1 MCPNLLVTGLIG
13 HNKIFLGSVNGL
25 AILIL
30 ILNILH
36 FLLQAWL
43 IMSFS
48 FLCNG
53 VIFGIINSSGVL
65 FVYLKKG
72 YKGDKDVAATK
83 VYTFQICTNS
93 SLYELS

>member
-1 MCPNLLVTGLIG
+1 MHC
-13 HNKIFLGSVNGL
+13 NGL
-25 AILIL
+25 PILI
-30 ILNILH
+30 ILH

-83 VYTFQICTNS
+83 VCIHFSNMC
-93 SLYELS
+93 

>member
-1 MCPNLLVTGLIG
+1 MVVQGWDG
-13 HNKIFLGSVNGL
+13 FYFLRYANGL
-25 AILIL
+25 AILI
-30 ILNILH
+30 ILH

-83 VYTFQICTNS
+83 VYTFQICAKFNS
-93 SLYELS
+93 SL

>member
-1 MCPNLLVTGLIG
+1 
-13 HNKIFLGSVNGL
+13 
-25 AILIL
+25 
-30 ILNILH
+30 
-36 FLLQAWL
+36 
-43 IMSFS
+43 MSFS

-83 VYTFQICTNS
+83 VYIFQICAKFNS
-93 SLYELS
+93 SL

>member
-1 MCPNLLVTGLIG
+1 MVVQGWDG
-13 HNKIFLGSVNGL
+13 FYFLRYANGL
-25 AILIL
+25 AVLIFL
-30 ILNILH
+30 Q

-83 VYTFQICTNS
+83 VYIFQICAKFNS
-93 SLYELS
+93 SL